1 MADAPLESCNLA
13 SCGTIDAVPVSSES
27 VSTSDV
33 YNLSVV
39 QAAPSPAVGPHL
51 DNKEETAIK
60 ISKDANLSCTV
71 SSPMVE
77 VETVPGPVFEAEKGA
92 SCETAGQ
99 LFCKKLD
106 QSLPI
111 SVSYN
116 TESQRQPGTAV
127 ADEISKRSTTD
138 HSVQCEFSVKKV
150 DDAEAHDGATTE
162 NKSTAKDKSE
172 KASADITGDKF
183 QYICYH

>member
-27 VSTSDV
+27 GATSDIH
-33 YNLSVV
+33 NLSVV
-39 QAAPSPAVGPHL
+39 QAAPSPAVGSHS

-60 ISKDANLSCTV
+60 ISKDANLPCTV

-77 VETVPGPVFEAEKGA
+77 VETAPGPVCEAEKA

-111 SVSYN
+111 SVSCY
-116 TESQRQPGTAV
+116 TESQREPGTAG

-138 HSVQCEFSVKKV
+138 NSVQCEFSVKKV

-162 NKSTAKDKSE
+162 NKSTAEDKSE
-172 KASADITGDKF
+172 KASTDITGDKF